1 MALRA
6 LKGVQFLRALALL
19 SSILKDPNAS
29 SPEARVVRESLSP
42 RELKRAVALLD
53 EGTRNFNAPV
63 LADAAR
69 DSANRAGLVACGSV
83 GPALAVLRAR
93 RGQDSEL
100 VELLRFAASERY
112 FELRAT
118 R

>member
-1 MALRA
+1 
-6 LKGVQFLRALALL
+6 
-19 SSILKDPNAS
+19 
-29 SPEARVVRESLSP
+29 
-42 RELKRAVALLD
+42 
-53 EGTRNFNAPV
+53 
-63 LADAAR
+63 
-69 DSANRAGLVACGSV
+69 V